1 MNKLGTV
8 AQAVEKIKP
17 GMSVMIGGFLGAGTP
32 DNIVNALVEK
42 NVKDLTLI
50 GNDTS
55 FPDYPV
61 GKLIVNKMVKKSIVS
76 HVGTNKETGRQMN
89 SGEMEVDLVPQGTL
103 AERIRAA
110 GAGLGGVITPTG
122 VGTVVEEKEDVQ
134 TIEINGK
141 KFLVEQPIFADVA
154 LLHAR
159 KADKLGN
166 LVFDKAGRNFN
177 PLMAMAADYVI
188 VEADEIVEVGEIDPE
203 DVVTSHVF
211 VDMIV
216 EWGK

>member
-1 MNKLGTV
+1 MNKLGTI
-8 AQAVEKIKP
+8 AQAVEKVKP
-17 GMSVMIGGFLGAGTP
+17 GMSIMVGGFLGAGTP
-32 DNIVNALVEK
+32 DGIINALVEK
-42 NVKDLTLI
+42 DVKDLTLI

-61 GKLIVNKMVKKSIVS
+61 GKMIVNKMIKKVIAS

-89 SGEMEVDLVPQGTL
+89 SGEMEVELVPQGTL
-103 AERIRAA
+103 AERVRAA
-110 GAGLGGVITPTG
+110 GAGLGGILTPTG
-122 VGTVVEEKEDVQ
+122 VGTIVEE
-134 TIEINGK
+134 GK
-141 KFLVEQPIFADVA
+141 KTVEVNGRKYIIEEPVFADVA

-166 LVFDKAGRNFN
+166 LVFDKAGRNWN
-177 PLMAMAADYVI
+177 PIMAMAAEYVI
-188 VEADEIVEVGEIDPE
+188 VEADEIVEVGELDPE
-203 DVVTSHVF
+203 EIITPHIF